1 MTVESRRMGM
11 TVSPNPEK
19 QADYQET
26 PYADSAWEL
35 IDELDDNP
43 QFVPLQIDIISSD
56 ELQSDPMFADY
67 GGHVT
72 SEEKVF
78 AHAIP
83 GMTEEEHSV
92 ESQLR
97 EELESLKA
105 SVEARIVEA
114 RDEAL
119 EQGKAQ
125 GREEAIQQQSVEQT
139 KKNESIEIVL
149 KDLIQQL
156 QRTVQG
162 LEEQAVQF
170 SLAVAKKLIG
180 QAVEINPEYIVEI
193 VREALSKA
201 GTALVERVRV
211 SPEDYEFIELFGV
224 RKILDDSDESWNFE
238 SDETIRSGC
247 IVDTSA
253 GEIDYQLEEA
263 WQRIAE
269 QVVKVVK

>member
-1 MTVESRRMGM
+1 MTVESRRMEM
-11 TVSPNPEK
+11 TASPNPEK

-26 PYADSAWEL
+26 PYSDSAWEL
-35 IDELDDNP
+35 IDELDENP

-56 ELQSDPMFADY
+56 EIQSDPMFADY

-72 SEEKVF
+72 NEQKVF
-78 AHAIP
+78 AHSLSAGI
-83 GMTEEEHSV
+83 EEEQSV

-97 EELESLKA
+97 EELELLKA
-105 SVEARIVEA
+105 STEARIEEA
-114 RDEAL
+114 RNEAL
-119 EQGKAQ
+119 EQGKVQ
-125 GREEAIQQQSVEQT
+125 GREEALQEQSAEQT
-139 KKNESIEIVL
+139 KTNESIEIVL

-156 QRTVQG
+156 QRTVHEFEG
-162 LEEQAVQF
+162 HAVQF

-193 VREALSKA
+193 VHEALSKA
-201 GTALVERVRV
+201 GSALVQRVRV

-224 RKILDDSDESWNFE
+224 RNILDNSDESWNFE